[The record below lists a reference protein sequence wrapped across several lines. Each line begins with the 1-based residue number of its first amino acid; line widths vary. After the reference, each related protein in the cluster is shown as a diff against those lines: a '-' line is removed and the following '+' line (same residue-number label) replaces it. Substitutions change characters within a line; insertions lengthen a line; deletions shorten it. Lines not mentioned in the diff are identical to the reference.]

1 MKFILVVLVLVACAM
16 AWQHLRYLDAR
27 RDAVQDRQSLLHPA
41 SSLHV
46 VTFLEIAEGAEI
58 IPELSRLAQAIEKNG
73 EGKLIYA
80 GQAGFTLASNRL
92 GPAQWDAVFL
102 VEYPSR
108 DAYERAAQDA
118 SYRDALATFTRS
130 YAHGMKRNPLLNL
143 ALPQF
148 LLGLRLVDIAKGNF
162 SAAPLEP
169 LARPAE
175 APVEYEMLLE
185 RVATLRGLAAVNADA
200 IVIFNLMKRGDSSQQ
215 ATNSDYGG
223 KMLSRMAALA
233 HGPVHIGKAVKLAGD
248 VDFNEVAI
256 VYYPGPEYFADLMQ
270 SSFFLGIVGDKQLG
284 DTLVVPTVPIL
295 SQL

>member
-1 MKFILVVLVLVACAM
+1 MKIVLVLLVLVACAM

-27 RDAVQDRQSLLHPA
+27 RNAVQDRQSLLHPA

-46 VTFLEIAEGAEI
+46 VTFLEVAEGAEI
-58 IPELSRLAQAIEKNG
+58 IPEVSRLAKAIENDG

-80 GQAGFTLASNRL
+80 GQAAFTFASNRL
-92 GPAQWDAVFL
+92 GPAQWDAAVL

-108 DAYERAAQDA
+108 DAYEKAAQA
-118 SYRDALATFTRS
+118 AGYRDALAAFTRS

-169 LARPAE
+169 LPRPAE

-185 RVATLRGLAAVNADA
+185 RVATLRGLAAVNSEAV
-200 IVIFNLMKRGDSSQQ
+200 VIFNLMQPGDGGQR
-215 ATNSDYGG
+215 AANRDYGT
-223 KMLSRMAALA
+223 KMMTRMAALA
-233 HGPVHIGKAVKLAGD
+233 HGPVHIGGAVTLEGD
-248 VDFNEVAI
+248 TDFKDIAI
-256 VYYPGPEYFADLMQ
+256 VYYPGAEYFADLMG
-270 SSFFLGIVGDKQLG
+270 SSFFLGIIGDKQLG